1 MAEYLTIVHDVADY
15 DAWRPYFDADKPNR
29 EAAGL
34 TDLMVVRNA
43 DAPNTIGM
51 IFAAKD
57 PEAAMAIA
65 GSPDLAETMQ
75 KAGVIGQPSIK
86 RREGEFTPQASET
99 YLTINCT
106 MESMDKFR
114 RAFAMDADERADAG
128 LTDLGVMQ
136 EKGQPNDLFLLW
148 SVDDRGRADAFMSS
162 PELARHQVENAG
174 ITSAPQLRYWT
185 AP

>member
-34 TDLMVVRNA
+34 SDLLVVRNA

-51 IFAAKD
+51 IFAAED

-65 GSPDLAETMQ
+65 GSPELAETMQ

-86 RREGEFTPQASET
+86 RREGEFTPQASHPQAWHPWLPRVSLRT
-99 YLTINCT
+99 RL
-106 MESMDKFR
+106 R
-114 RAFAMDADERADAG
+114 R
-128 LTDLGVMQ
+128 Q
-136 EKGQPNDLFLLW
+136 N
-148 SVDDRGRADAFMSS
+148 
-162 PELARHQVENAG
+162 G
-174 ITSAPQLRYWT
+174 ICRSR
-185 AP
+185 